1 MQTLVNFGSA
11 IKADDSGRV
20 RGYLV
25 RFGGQDLEGDFF
37 TPQTDF
43 GRPMKSG
50 DRVPMNLYYHH
61 GQDKDIGHEYLK
73 DIESRYKEEDLQL
86 IVTGKHSTSK

>member
-37 TPQTDF
+37 TPQTVDN
-43 GRPMKSG
+43 GESAAG
-50 DRVPMNLYYHH
+50 DE
-61 GQDKDIGHEYLK
+61 Q
-73 DIESRYKEEDLQL
+73 
-86 IVTGKHSTSK
+86 